1 MHFCFI
7 HRFFV
12 HYFLLLYRCF
22 WKLSKFRHQLI
33 LKEFHS
39 ISSMLSFL
47 SSVKA
52 WSMFILI
59 YNYINS
65 FYLFINRIID
75 SQLREM
81 EGAWLA
87 TKWVLVRDYIF
98 SFILLFFTHMVFS
111 LQVKPFKPL
120 QFVHI
125 IWMNGLLWSLPLL
138 LSSCSGLR
146 YFINFLI
153 YLNTN

>member
-1 MHFCFI
+1 MFLCIFVLYI
-7 HRFFV
+7 WFFV

-98 SFILLFFTHMVFS
+98 SFILYSYGFFIAGKTIQAIAVCSYYMDEWPALIITPSS
-111 LQVKPFKPL
+111 LIMQWAEVL
-120 QFVHI
+120 
-125 IWMNGLLWSLPLL
+125 
-138 LSSCSGLR
+138 
-146 YFINFLI
+146 Y
-153 YLNTN
+153 